1 MRQPVINPYAAPETQ
16 YPEPVAQKSPD
27 MVMREEHLQTEKNIQ
42 SLGKLMILGT
52 ILLTL
57 SVPGINGFI
66 SQGSVDVY
74 SISLLA
80 GTGVLA
86 IAHLPIGI
94 GLVRLRRWAR
104 RPAIY
109 LSVLWLLAIPIGTII
124 AVAAIGS
131 LIRGKAAVVFSDEYH
146 EVIQRTPQVRLRT
159 SGATWFIALVL
170 LAVLL
175 LLVFLGFA

>member
-1 MRQPVINPYAAPETQ
+1 MKQPEINPYAAPEALYQ
-16 YPEPVAQKSPD
+16 EPVTQKLPD
-27 MVMREEHLQTEKNIQ
+27 VVMREEHLQSEKNIQ
-42 SLGKLMILGT
+42 SIGQLMILGA

-57 SVPGINGFI
+57 SVPGINAFI
-66 SQGSVDVY
+66 SQGRLNVFSM
-74 SISLLA
+74 SLLI

-109 LSVLWLLAIPIGTII
+109 LSVLWLLAFPVGTII

-131 LIRGKAAVVFSDEYH
+131 LIRGKAAVVFSEEYH
-146 EVIQRTPQVRLRT
+146 EIIQRTPQVRLRT
-159 SGATWFIALVL
+159 SGATWFIAVVL
-170 LAVLL
+170 LAVL
-175 LLVFLGFA
+175 VFLLFLGLA